1 MLKTIMAYHENAEA
15 ALDRGAASADI
26 ISIPV
31 KDEIGRMKYLPESE
45 FDVKVKEIQEAIVK
59 QCSEV

>member
-1 MLKTIMAYHENAEA
+1 MLKTIITYHMNAET

-26 ISIPV
+26 ITIPA
-31 KDEIGRMKYLPESE
+31 KDDIGRMKYLPESE
-45 FDVKVKEIQEAIVK
+45 FDVKVKEIQDNIVK